1 MLWAIWPQG
10 CFLSMDVLTGPN
22 IKDLL
27 TWTKCLSGCLDRTK
41 SLFHTPPHNDD
52 VYGWFK
58 KFWPLIIFR
67 IPFMWPWKP
76 FLGSIHPQGTLRFP
90 SFPESIQSVDY
101 PWLYFAPFSF
111 SCLHCLHSL
120 KKKTAKVHQKYLN
133 NQLTNI
139 EWLFTTCK
147 DLLFN

>member
-1 MLWAIWPQG
+1 MGYLTPGMFSKHG
-10 CFLSMDVLTGPN
+10 CS
-22 IKDLL
+22 
-27 TWTKCLSGCLDRTK
+27 DRTK
-41 SLFHTPPHNDD
+41 YQGSFDMDQMSQWMFGQNQIFHTPPHNDD

-133 NQLTNI
+133 NQLKNI